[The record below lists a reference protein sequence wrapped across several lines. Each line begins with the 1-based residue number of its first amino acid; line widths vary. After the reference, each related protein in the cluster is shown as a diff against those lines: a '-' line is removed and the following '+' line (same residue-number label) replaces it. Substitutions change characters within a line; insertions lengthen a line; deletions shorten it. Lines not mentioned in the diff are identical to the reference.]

1 MGILITGC
9 GLVGSQIARLEVERG
24 ESPVIIDAHPRIEA
38 LKKIVEN
45 LETTSIKLLPGDV
58 LNPFDLARVIR
69 EEKIDR
75 IIHTAAN
82 PLLTSGA
89 QKNPYNAIKL
99 NIMGTTNV
107 LEAAKT
113 FGVKRVVLTS
123 SSVLYYYVSGG
134 SDMGKTGYEDAFP
147 RPSTIYSST
156 KLACENLGM
165 CYADLF
171 GFEFV
176 AVRFTAVFGPW
187 PISGGGSST
196 QGFKEAIETLL
207 GNKPLTLSIHGSE
220 FVYSKDAARG
230 AVLACHAT
238 GLKDRVF
245 NISMGRLYSL
255 EDLANIFMKLVPGS
269 KVLLGAERIANRVSI
284 DSAVNM
290 ERAKSQL
297 GYSPEYDMEAAL
309 RDYIEWYNGPGRLS
323 PT

>member
-1 MGILITGC
+1 MGTLIIGC
-9 GLVGSQIARLEVERG
+9 GLVGSQIARLEMDRG
-24 ESPVIIDAHPRIEA
+24 ESPVIIDAHPRNEA
-38 LKKIVEN
+38 LKTIVEDVDS
-45 LETTSIKLLPGDV
+45 TKIKLLPGDV
-58 LNPFDLARVIR
+58 LNPLDLARVVK

-89 QKNPYNAIKL
+89 QKHPYDAIKL

-113 FGVKRVVLTS
+113 FGVRRVVLTS
-123 SSVLYYYVSGG
+123 SSVLYYYISGG
-134 SDMGKTGYEDAFP
+134 SDKGKSGYEDAFP

-196 QGFKEAIETLL
+196 QGFKDAIETLL
-207 GNKPLTLSIHGSE
+207 AKRPLTISIHGSE

-230 AVLACHAT
+230 TVLACHAD

-245 NISMGRLYSL
+245 NISMGRLYSQ
-255 EDLANIFMKLVPGS
+255 EDIADIIIKLLPGS
-269 KVLLGAERIANRVSI
+269 TVSLGSERIANRVSM
-284 DSAVNM
+284 DSTVNM
-290 ERAKSQL
+290 ERAKNQL

-309 RDYIEWYNGPGRLS
+309 RDYIEWYRRLGRLPS
-323 PT
+323 P